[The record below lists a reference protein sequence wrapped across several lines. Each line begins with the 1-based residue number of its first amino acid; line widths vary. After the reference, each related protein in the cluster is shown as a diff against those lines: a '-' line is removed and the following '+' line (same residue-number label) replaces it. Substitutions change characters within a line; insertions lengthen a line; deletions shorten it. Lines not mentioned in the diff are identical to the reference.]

1 MFSYVI
7 ARLKEASTWRGI
19 VALITSVGVTLSPE
33 LQGAIVA
40 AGLAVMGLIGT
51 LFPDTKVTPVV

>member
-19 VALITSVGVTLSPE
+19 IALITSVGVTLSPE

-40 AGLAVMGLIGT
+40 AGLGVMGIVGALV
-51 LFPDTKVTPVV
+51 PDTKVTPVV